1 MKGRSV
7 QYYDVAGYLV
17 GRWAGYFTL
26 LITVISLCST
36 SIAQIVAISTGFYY
50 IDTRINKLC
59 ALSLQLP
66 RTSGVHEC
74 WVA

>member
-59 ALSLQLP
+59 ALQLLT
-66 RTSGVHEC
+66 R
-74 WVA
+74 AN

>member
-59 ALSLQLP
+59 VSLS
-66 RTSGVHEC
+66 
-74 WVA
+74 